1 MSLLGCIDCYCKLL
15 WCVVSVL
22 ADLRKLSFSLICR
35 NLQYIEADGAEHFH
49 TLKGY
54 PGNLEKK
61 VTLLK
66 YFLSYMN
73 DHLLKVK

>member
-1 MSLLGCIDCYCKLL
+1 MNCIRSEKNFLGLFAVFKLL
-15 WCVVSVL
+15 TL
-22 ADLRKLSFSLICR
+22 FYLCR
-35 NLQYIEADGAEHFH
+35 NLQYIEVEGTEHFH

-54 PGNLEKK
+54 PGHLEKK

-73 DHLLKVK
+73 DHLLKVTIMSSL

>member
-1 MSLLGCIDCYCKLL
+1 MHWLLLQLTVVCGFSVGWFTQIDFL
-15 WCVVSVL
+15 
-22 ADLRKLSFSLICR
+22 SLICR